1 MKHTNDVL
9 TDSEDR
15 ISIKK
20 EEDEIFLTMLKVVET
35 EHDNINLLGTAAGMY
50 WLGMSFGWKAFRVA
64 HMRKILLN
72 YKKLLITTHL
82 LASFHH
88 SDKDADLLSQ
98 QS

>member
-1 MKHTNDVL
+1 MKYTNDVL

-64 HMRKILLN
+64 HTRKILLN
-72 YKKLLITTHL
+72 YKKLLITTHS